1 MIAQFIGVDS
11 MGFVNG
17 KIYNLYSDIHVF
29 GDKLCIFLH
38 DKNSPCMVPIFKHR
52 YYFKQLESITI
63 TFNFR

>member
-29 GDKLCIFLH
+29 GDKG
-38 DKNSPCMVPIFKHR
+38 
-52 YYFKQLESITI
+52 
-63 TFNFR
+63 

>member
-1 MIAQFIGVDS
+1 MTILYEERVIKMIAQFIGVDS

-38 DKNSPCMVPIFKHR
+38 DKNSRAWCPYSNVD
-52 YYFKQLESITI
+52 TI
-63 TFNFR
+63 LNN

>member
-38 DKNSPCMVPIFKHR
+38 DKNSRAWCPYSNID
-52 YYFKQLESITI
+52 TI
-63 TFNFR
+63 LNN